1 MRRIVSAVRKW
12 GGDGLFEA
20 VGGWDNDFPRF
31 SPPRVS
37 RSGRVLCAPSF
48 AIYIIS
54 SLIVTNPV
62 SVTWAGSIRHRSSEA
77 AGWLWVGLGH
87 VRRAAACPVWLPE
100 SAERSRAGGGY
111 AISPAVLAATHP
123 TVLVFCCVCLLCGC
137 VDRFQGCGRRK
148 WAVGGG
154 RSGCGGVRLG

>member
-1 MRRIVSAVRKW
+1 MSAVRKW

-48 AIYIIS
+48 ASYIIS

-111 AISPAVLAATHP
+111 AISLVVLATIKPRYA
-123 TVLVFCCVCLLCGC
+123 
-137 VDRFQGCGRRK
+137 
-148 WAVGGG
+148 
-154 RSGCGGVRLG
+154 

>member
-1 MRRIVSAVRKW
+1 MSAVRKW

-111 AISPAVLAATHP
+111 AISLVVLAATYP

-137 VDRFQGCGRRK
+137 VDRFEGCGRRK
-148 WAVGGG
+148 
-154 RSGCGGVRLG
+154 

>member
-1 MRRIVSAVRKW
+1 MSAVRKW

-20 VGGWDNDFPRF
+20 VGGWDNDLARDP
-31 SPPRVS
+31 PPRVS

-111 AISPAVLAATHP
+111 AISLVVLAATHP
-123 TVLVFCCVCLLCGC
+123 TVLVFAVCACCV
-137 VDRFQGCGRRK
+137 
-148 WAVGGG
+148 AVSTGLKAAAGAN
-154 RSGCGGVRLG
+154 RL

>member
-1 MRRIVSAVRKW
+1 MSAVRKW

-20 VGGWDNDFPRF
+20 VGGWDNDLARDP
-31 SPPRVS
+31 PPRVS

-87 VRRAAACPVWLPE
+87 VRRAAACPVRTQE
-100 SAERSRAGGGY
+100 SAERSRAGGGCHL
-111 AISPAVLAATHP
+111 AGGSRRHPPHRACVLLCVLA
-123 TVLVFCCVCLLCGC
+123 VWLCGQ
-137 VDRFQGCGRRK
+137 V
-148 WAVGGG
+148 
-154 RSGCGGVRLG
+154 